1 MKKSLVG
8 VVVITLVLS
17 LVGSFA
23 SAATFRDVPES
34 NRFYEEIDLLSNLEI
49 ISGFTDGTFR
59 PEENVTRAQAAI
71 LIGKTFDLD
80 GTKRTTSFS
89 DVHLS
94 NTASGYIESAVEE
107 GILSGFP
114 DGTYR
119 PNQTVTRAQLA
130 IILGRAFD
138 ITEAVDIHFPDVS
151 KTSAAYPY
159 IENVV
164 AAGIAYG
171 YEDGYYRPNR
181 AVTRE
186 QFAAFLAR
194 AYVYTPE
201 APEEAALSSFF
212 LKNGQTASF
221 RGEGNEYATYTTR
234 TVWHN
239 NKHVTVYEDNGGTV
253 VARTFRIEDDR
264 IVVVREE
271 AESYED
277 YTPTVSELQALEP
290 LYTYLQLPLENGA
303 SFDGW
308 TVIDDSAV
316 LSTPLRTFNHV
327 IVIEK
332 MNEHGDVSRKY
343 FVKGYGEVKDEY
355 EMAADGETIVI
366 TSEIEQIE

>member
-1 MKKSLVG
+1 MKKSFGG
-8 VVVITLVLS
+8 VIVLTLVLIFA
-17 LVGSFA
+17 GSIA
-23 SAATFRDVPES
+23 SAAMFRDVSET
-34 NRFYEEIDLLSNLEI
+34 NRFYEEIDLLSDLEI
-49 ISGFTDGTFR
+49 ISGFSDGTFR
-59 PEENVTRAQAAI
+59 PKENVTRAQAAI

-80 GTKRTTSFS
+80 GTKRGTSFS
-89 DVHLS
+89 DVHSS

-138 ITEAVDIHFPDVS
+138 ITEAVDIDFPDVS

-159 IENVV
+159 IENMV
-164 AAGIAYG
+164 AAEIAYG

-194 AYVYTPE
+194 AYVYVPRG
-201 APEEAALSSFF
+201 PEEATLSSFF
-212 LKNGQTASF
+212 LENGQMASF
-221 RGEGNEYATYTTR
+221 EGEGNEYATYTTR

-239 NKHVTVYEDNGGTV
+239 PKHVTVYHDNGGTV

-264 IVVVREE
+264 VSVVREE
-271 AESYED
+271 AESYEE
-277 YTPTVSELQALEP
+277 YRPTTSELLALAP
-290 LYTYLQLPLENGA
+290 LYTYLKLPLETGA

-308 TVIDDSAV
+308 TVISDSAV
-316 LSTPLRTFNHV
+316 LTTPLRTFNHV
-327 IVIEK
+327 IVLEK
-332 MNEHGDVSRKY
+332 RHGGSEVSRKY
-343 FVKGYGEVKDEY
+343 FVKGYGEVKAEY
-355 EMAADGETIVI
+355 EIMADDETIVI
-366 TSEIEQIE
+366 TSEIEHIE